1 MEIAKLSRTYR
12 IMKNKSKNNVVLSVI
27 NKIVKFYCGLGAHSL
42 SRLKFQPNVP
52 INSVESEQNS
62 ISENVDSQELNN

>member
-1 MEIAKLSRTYR
+1 
-12 IMKNKSKNNVVLSVI
+12 MKNKSRNNIVLSVI

-42 SRLKFQPNVP
+42 NQLKFQPNMP
-52 INSVESEQNS
+52 INSMESEQTS